1 MNKIDYFLD
10 VEKKYNLYDKT
21 VEGVNFWNYGRFK
34 LWNYNIC
41 ASGLNLTKSH
51 TAEFKSFFDAIKKA
65 FGLLGRL
72 GSNLSVPK
80 EKTKILFVSHE
91 RRVKSGSVY
100 ECAYTSSIAGCFDKE
115 SVTLEAPY
123 EGSHF
128 SPIPEKKRMYLDFI
142 VLGGKIHSFLQKKVL
157 KKHYKKIRS
166 EVSNEIKD
174 AVKDL
179 QDYYGWGADLN
190 SVSGFFADYI
200 ILYEYEFKR
209 IKKLVK
215 KINPELVIESVG
227 YGRSRMMIN
236 EIGKELG
243 IKTIE
248 LQHGTIYENH
258 AAYQF
263 NTENEIKQVPDY
275 VFTFSDFWKRRMNAP
290 VPDDNIISVGY
301 PFFERSVKK
310 YSSNEKDNSKV
321 TILFISQ
328 GTIGKQ
334 LSEVALQLRKLLPD
348 NYRMIYKLHP
358 DEYIMWETTYK
369 DLISLGGIEIIHS
382 SEKSLYEMF
391 SISDVQIGVYS
402 TAIYEGLGFNLKT
415 LICKIGHYEEM
426 KCLVDEGYAQFVGSA
441 EEAQSIIEN
450 FGNNTGSGS
459 SLEENPFYVTD
470 SLNNCI
476 KSINE
481 ILKENSKIS

>member
-1 MNKIDYFLD
+1 MNKIDFFLD
-10 VEKKYNLYDKT
+10 VEKKYNLYDKSI
-21 VEGVNFWNYGRFK
+21 EGVNYWNYGRFK

-41 ASGLNLTKSH
+41 ASGLDLKKSH

-65 FGLLGRL
+65 FGLIGRL
-72 GSNLSVPK
+72 GNNLSLPK
-80 EKTKILFVSHE
+80 EKIKILFISHE
-91 RRVKSGSVY
+91 RRIKNGSVY
-100 ECAYTSSIAGCFDKE
+100 ECAYTSSIAEHYDKE

-128 SPIPEKKRMYLDFI
+128 SPIPEKKIMYLDFI
-142 VLGGKIHSFLQKKVL
+142 VLGGKIHSFLQKKVI
-157 KKHYKKIRS
+157 KKHYKKIKS
-166 EVSNEIKD
+166 EVTNDIKD
-174 AVKDL
+174 AVNNLKDF
-179 QDYYGWGADLN
+179 YGWKADLDG
-190 SVSGFFADYI
+190 VSSFFADYI
-200 ILYEYEFKR
+200 IVYEYEFKR
-209 IKKLVK
+209 IKKLLK

-236 EIGKELG
+236 ECGKELG

-263 NTENEIKQVPDY
+263 NTEKEIKQFPDY
-275 VFTFSDFWKRRMNAP
+275 VFTFSDFWKRRMKAP
-290 VPDDNIISVGY
+290 VTDDRIISVGY
-301 PFFERSVKK
+301 PFFEKSVKK
-310 YSSNEKDNSKV
+310 YSSNKKDDSIV

-334 LSEVALQLRKLLPD
+334 LSEIALELRKLLSD
-348 NYRMIYKLHP
+348 KYRMIYKLHP

-369 DLISLGGIEIIHS
+369 DLINLGGIEIIHS
-382 SEKSLYEMF
+382 GSKSLYELF
-391 SISDVQIGVYS
+391 SESDIQVGVYS

-426 KCLVDEGYAQFVGSA
+426 KCLVDEGYAQYVDSA
-441 EEAQSIIEN
+441 DEARSIIEN
-450 FGNNTGSGS
+450 LEKNKDSGS
-459 SLEENPFYVTD
+459 SLEKNPFYVTD

-476 KSINE
+476 RNINE
-481 ILKENSKIS
+481 ILNKSI